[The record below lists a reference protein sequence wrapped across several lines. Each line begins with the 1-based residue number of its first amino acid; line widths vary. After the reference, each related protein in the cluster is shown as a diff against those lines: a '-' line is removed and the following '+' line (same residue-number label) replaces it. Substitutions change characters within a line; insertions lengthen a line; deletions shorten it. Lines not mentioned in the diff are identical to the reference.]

1 MQQFNIV
8 YISVFA
14 FASIWTIFKLF
25 KVNPNIIIET
35 KFIKASTILFILAA
49 VFSIL
54 TLFVNSG
61 MMDYIRTFVMVIA
74 IIIYLMLKEGLG
86 NDGFYVNGHF
96 TPYKD
101 VIYYDY
107 FEEKKKFNVVFKL
120 KDTKGEDQFN
130 ANLDF
135 NLKDKEKV
143 IKTLNKKMPKKQ
155 KRIKKQA

>member
-96 TPYKD
+96 TSYKD